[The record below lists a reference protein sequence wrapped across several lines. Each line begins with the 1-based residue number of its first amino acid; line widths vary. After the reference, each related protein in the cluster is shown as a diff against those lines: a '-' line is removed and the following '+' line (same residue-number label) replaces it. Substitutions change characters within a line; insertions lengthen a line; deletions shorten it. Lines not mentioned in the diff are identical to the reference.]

1 MVRNHSRDETNSS
14 LNECNFFRVREEKPI
29 SGFEAATQM
38 QWWKMKQQVSKP
50 RD

>member
-1 MVRNHSRDETNSS
+1 MSAIFLGLEQ
-14 LNECNFFRVREEKPI
+14 KPI